1 MGVSIMADTYSVL
14 YVDDEPDLLELG
26 KLFLEQGGQFSVS
39 TAESGAIA
47 LEMMKTQA
55 FDAIISDY
63 QMPECNGIRFLRH
76 VRHDSDIPFIL
87 FTGKGREE
95 VVVEAINSGVD
106 FYLQKGGDTKALF
119 AELGHKI
126 GQAISRRH
134 AEKALHRHLDLIRM
148 TSVMATRFIRLSPE
162 HVDEAITQL
171 LAEIGSAIGADHVYI
186 AQENAI
192 TREVTFAHEWTSPGN
207 FLMKDRIG
215 SFKAPDFSYSADKI
229 QQFEPVFVPNVA
241 ALIAEPGET
250 GKHMAWLDQMG
261 IRSFVI
267 IPLAIGQ
274 QIMGSLGIDSTT
286 KENVIPEEDLDIF
299 RIFGQI
305 IAGALARKASD
316 KALHD
321 SEALYRTVFES
332 TGTAMMV
339 LGEDKMV
346 IRANREME
354 RISGYTREEIENKV
368 QWTKFVSPEDV
379 ERMKQYHVMRRA
391 NPANVPK
398 NYEFRFLTRD
408 GHTIDTYITVEM
420 IPGTKKSI
428 VSLIDI
434 SKEKAAQMELADSE
448 EKFRCLTGSLA
459 EGIYM
464 IQDNHFIY
472 VNPALSQITGWSAD
486 DILALPD
493 FTHIFPEEDRI
504 RVRKA
509 VDDRLSGIVSS
520 ERYTV
525 HARHPDGSLFPVTI
539 HGSLTRYKG
548 KPAIIGS
555 ITEGDNS

>member
-1 MGVSIMADTYSVL
+1 MTNMHSVL

-26 KLFLEQGGQFSVS
+26 KLFLEQGGQFTVT

-47 LEMMKTQA
+47 LELMKNHS
-55 FDAIISDY
+55 FDAIVSDY

-76 VRHDSDIPFIL
+76 VRHESDIPFIL

-126 GQAISRRH
+126 NQAISRRN

-162 HVDEAITQL
+162 HIDEAITQL
-171 LAEIGSAIGADHVYI
+171 LAEIGTLTRADRCYLAREEPVTRH
-186 AQENAI
+186 I
-192 TREVTFAHEWTSPGN
+192 TWTHEWVDNGVPSLKEQFNASDSALFSSTSS
-207 FLMKDRIG
+207 RIQ
-215 SFKAPDFSYSADKI
+215 A
-229 QQFEPVFVPNVA
+229 FEIVNVKSVA
-241 ALIAEPGET
+241 AMPSEPET
-250 GKHMAWLDQMG
+250 AGKHKELLQAMG
-261 IRSFVI
+261 IKSFLLLPLTIGPDVI
-267 IPLAIGQ
+267 GTLA
-274 QIMGSLGIDSTT
+274 LDTT
-286 KENVIPEEDLDIF
+286 RKEGTWQDDDVDILK
-299 RIFGQI
+299 IYAQI
-305 IAGALARKASD
+305 IANALSRKNAD

-332 TGTAMMV
+332 TGTAMMI
-339 LGEDKMV
+339 LGEDKTV

-354 RISGYTREEIENKV
+354 RISGYSRADIENKM
-368 QWTKFVSPEDV
+368 QWTKFVSPQDL
-379 ERMKQYHVMRRA
+379 ERMKNYHELRRA
-391 NPANVPK
+391 NPASVPK
-398 NYEFRFLTRD
+398 NYEFKFLGRD
-408 GHTIDTYITVEM
+408 GRSIDTYITVEM
-420 IPGTKKSI
+420 IPETKKSI
-428 VSLIDI
+428 VSLIDV
-434 SKEKAAQMELADSE
+434 SKEHAALEELADSE

-464 IQDNHFIY
+464 IQDNRFIY
-472 VNPALSQITGWSAD
+472 VNPAFSQITGWPAEEL
-486 DILALPD
+486 LALPD
-493 FTHIFPEEDRI
+493 FTLLFPEEERP

-509 VDDRLSGIVSS
+509 VDDRLSGVVSS

-525 HARHPDGSLFPVTI
+525 RARHRDGSLFPVTI

-555 ITEGDNS
+555 ITACEKP

>member
-1 MGVSIMADTYSVL
+1 MANPHSIL

-26 KLFLEQGGQFSVS
+26 KLFLEADGQFAVS
-39 TAESGAIA
+39 TAESGTIA
-47 LEMMKTQA
+47 LEMMKTQV

-76 VRHDSDIPFIL
+76 VRNESDIPFIL

-95 VVVEAINSGVD
+95 VVIDAINSGVD

-126 GQAISRRH
+126 NQAISRRT

-171 LAEIGSAIGADHVYI
+171 LAEVGSAIGADHCYI
-186 AQENAI
+186 SREN
-192 TREVTFAHEWTSPGN
+192 TKNHEVIFAHEWTSPGT
-207 FLMKDRIG
+207 FLMKEKIG
-215 SFKAPDFSYSADKI
+215 SFKVPDFTYSADRI
-229 QQFEPVFVPNVA
+229 QKFEPVFVPSVA

-250 GKHMAWLDQMG
+250 GKHMAWLHQLG
-261 IRSFVI
+261 IRSFVL
-267 IPLAIGQ
+267 IPLAIGEE
-274 QIMGSLGIDSTT
+274 IIGTLGIDSTR
-286 KENVIPEEDLDIF
+286 KENIVPAEDLDIF

-305 IAGALARKASD
+305 IAGALARKVAD
-316 KALHD
+316 QTLHE

-332 TGTAMMV
+332 TGTAMMI
-339 LGEDKMV
+339 LGEDKIV

-354 RISGYTREEIENKV
+354 RISGYSRADIENKMP
-368 QWTKFVSPEDV
+368 WTKFVSPGDL
-379 ERMKQYHVMRRA
+379 ERMKQYHELRRA
-391 NPANVPK
+391 NPANVPR
-398 NYEFRFLTRD
+398 NYEFRFLGRD
-408 GHTIDTYITVEM
+408 GRSVDTYITVEM
-420 IPGTKKSI
+420 IPETKTSI
-428 VSLIDI
+428 VSLIDV
-434 SKEKAAQMELADSE
+434 SKEHAAQQELADSE

-464 IQDNHFIY
+464 IQDNRFIY
-472 VNPALSQITGWSAD
+472 VNPAFTQITDWSAD
-486 DILALPD
+486 MLLALPE
-493 FTHIFPEEDRI
+493 FTLLFPEEERP

-525 HARHPDGSLFPVTI
+525 NARHQDGSLFPVII

-555 ITEGDNS
+555 ITLAENA

>member
-1 MGVSIMADTYSVL
+1 MADTYSVL

-26 KLFLEQGGQFSVS
+26 KTFLEQGGQFSVF
-39 TAESGAIA
+39 TAESGTIA
-47 LEMMKTQA
+47 LEMMKNQA
-55 FDAIISDY
+55 FDAIVSDY

-76 VRHDSDIPFIL
+76 IRYDSDIPFIL

-95 VVVEAINSGVD
+95 VVIEAINSGVD

-126 GQAISRRH
+126 RQAISRRH
-134 AEKALHRHLDLIRM
+134 AEKALHRHLDLIRL
-148 TSVMATRFIRLSPE
+148 TSITATRFIRLSPE
-162 HVDEAITQL
+162 HVDAAIMQL
-171 LAEIGSAIGADHVYI
+171 LAEIGSITGADHCYI
-186 AQENAI
+186 ALENSGNS
-192 TREVTFAHEWTSPGN
+192 EVCFAHEWTSPGN
-207 FLMKDRIG
+207 FLLKDRIG
-215 SFKAPDFSYSADKI
+215 SLKAPEFSFSAERI
-229 QQFEPVFVPNVA
+229 QKFEPVLVPSVS
-241 ALIAEPGET
+241 ALLAEPGET
-250 GKHMAWLDQMG
+250 GKHMAWLNRMG
-261 IRSFVI
+261 IRSFVL

-274 QIMGSLGIDSTT
+274 QIIGTLGIDSTT
-286 KENVIPEEDLDIF
+286 KENVIPAEDMDIF

-316 KALHD
+316 KALHE

-332 TGTAMMV
+332 TGTAMMI
-339 LGEDKMV
+339 LGEDKIV

-368 QWTKFVSPEDV
+368 PWTKFVSPQDL
-379 ERMKQYHVMRRA
+379 ERMKNYHEIRRA
-391 NPANVPK
+391 NPASVPK
-398 NYEFRFLTRD
+398 NYEFRFLARD
-408 GHTIDTYITVEM
+408 GRTIDTYITVEM
-420 IPGTKKSI
+420 IPETKKSI

-464 IQDNHFIY
+464 IQDNRFIY
-472 VNPALSQITGWSAD
+472 VNPAFSQITGWPAD
-486 DILALPD
+486 KLIALQD
-493 FTHIFPEEDRI
+493 FTLLFPEDDRP
-504 RVRKA
+504 RVKKA

-525 HARHPDGSLFPVTI
+525 HARRQDGTLFPLAI

-555 ITEGDNS
+555 ITLGDSP